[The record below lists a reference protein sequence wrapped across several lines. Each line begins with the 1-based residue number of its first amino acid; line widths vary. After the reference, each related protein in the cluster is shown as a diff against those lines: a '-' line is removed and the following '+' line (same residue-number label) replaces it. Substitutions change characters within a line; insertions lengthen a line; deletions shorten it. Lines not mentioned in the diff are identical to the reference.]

1 MSRQNGITIEEVLK
15 MDCMKNCKII
25 AGFKG
30 IKNTIS
36 SVNVM
41 ADPDVISWV
50 EEGDLLLMTGYS
62 FKKITLQEQKN
73 IIKESSKKGLAGIG
87 IKVHPYLETLPS
99 EVLELAENLNFP
111 VIDIYYATPLSDIM
125 TPIFNEIFN
134 RQAYLLKKIEKIY
147 EQFMNAMLKGQNIKD
162 ITNLIGDN
170 IKNPVLVKL
179 DVQDKEISQFEL
191 IESDKKD
198 ILFENVLNF
207 YKNPNR
213 YSEKKID
220 ESNELLDSKYIKRIV
235 VPVIAK
241 DSVFGHIFAWGVNKP
256 LGGYALSVLEIAS
269 TTIALEVLKI
279 LSVREVENR
288 YKSEFIEDLI
298 SLDSKRKEKAIE
310 RASFFNLNRNDK
322 FLSVTIKIKGKDN
335 VEEKNFTKLDGV
347 VNSLELYLSK
357 VHDHIER
364 SIRDLELTGVVASKT
379 ELIIILLS
387 FKDDESIERAL
398 NEFSKQIESI
408 DERFKSI
415 DMSVGIGRVNS
426 YLENFANSYI
436 DSIKAIST
444 GKILKENLVTNFE
457 NLGIFKILSQDH
469 LEEELSKFYDGTI
482 KPLVDYDEKKSTELV
497 KTLQSYFDNNGNLKK
512 MSDELFTHYNTVL
525 YRVQRIMEITNM
537 DLENPNDRLN
547 LEISLKIKQLL
558 GK

>member
-99 EVLELAENLNFP
+99 EVLELAEDLNFP

-162 ITNLIGDN
+162 ITNLIGNN

-179 DVQDKEISQFEL
+179 DVQDKEIAQFEL

-198 ILFENVLNF
+198 ILFENMLSF
-207 YKNPNR
+207 YKSPNR

-269 TTIALEVLKI
+269 TTIALEVLKM

-322 FLSVTIKIKGKDN
+322 FLSVTIKIKSKDN

-357 VHDHIER
+357 VHDYIER

-387 FKDDESIERAL
+387 FKDDENIERVL

-408 DERFKSI
+408 NKRFKNI
-415 DMSVGIGRVNS
+415 DMSVGIGRVNN
-426 YLENFANSYI
+426 YLENFANSYV

-497 KTLQSYFDNNGNLKK
+497 KTLQAYFDNNGNLKK
-512 MSDELFTHYNTVL
+512 MSDELFTHYNTIL

-537 DLENPNDRLN
+537 NLENPNDRLN